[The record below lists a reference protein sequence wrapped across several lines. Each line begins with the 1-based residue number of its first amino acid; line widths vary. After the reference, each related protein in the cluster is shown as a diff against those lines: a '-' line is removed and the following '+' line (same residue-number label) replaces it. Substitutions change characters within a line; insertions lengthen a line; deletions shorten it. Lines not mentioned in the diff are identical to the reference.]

1 MARALLKLLKHQLQK
16 HQHLKQ
22 KQVLSLWV
30 ELWRAR
36 LQILMVIVE
45 AAAAAAAVRPVTS
58 GRAVFLTWQAAQQL
72 LTVLSGASYA
82 KASSCHSRDEIPAT
96 QQRLAKL
103 QQRVH
108 CEARHTIQ
116 ACFHHPSE
124 ALVKATVFLNS

>member
-45 AAAAAAAVRPVTS
+45 AAAAAVRPVTS
-58 GRAVFLTWQAAQQL
+58 GRAVFDMAGCAAAFDSFERSFICQSFEL
-72 LTVLSGASYA
+72 
-82 KASSCHSRDEIPAT
+82 P
-96 QQRLAKL
+96 
-103 QQRVH
+103 
-108 CEARHTIQ
+108 
-116 ACFHHPSE
+116 F
-124 ALVKATVFLNS
+124 

>member
-1 MARALLKLLKHQLQK
+1 VARALLKLLKHQLQK

-58 GRAVFLTWQAAQQL
+58 GRAVFDMAGCAAAFDSFERSFICQSFEL
-72 LTVLSGASYA
+72 
-82 KASSCHSRDEIPAT
+82 P
-96 QQRLAKL
+96 
-103 QQRVH
+103 
-108 CEARHTIQ
+108 
-116 ACFHHPSE
+116 F
-124 ALVKATVFLNS
+124 